1 MQIWD
6 RMRNWQ
12 NPTDIDNLHFF
23 LRGDIDSLQIVC
35 GLSSVRKRI
44 FDNFSLRLT
53 TIRTQD
59 KKKTLVVS
67 EF

>member
-23 LRGDIDSLQIVC
+23 LRDIDSLQIVC
-35 GLSSVRKRI
+35 GLSKCSKEDI
-44 FDNFSLRLT
+44 
-53 TIRTQD
+53 
-59 KKKTLVVS
+59 
-67 EF
+67 